1 MTENLIS
8 MTFIASA
15 QMIYCPTGESSAA
28 RRRAQSPC
36 TQSAACTVREVDRR
50 SGVCPLADVHP
61 PDVPR
66 CGDSSS
72 MCTQAGEKTLL
83 SVKSPDRMLNG
94 EQAQQNLHYSRTN
107 HTLRSPRSWCS
118 HVCRLR
124 WRHSRHDLLT
134 LSSPNDSYRCPR
146 SVTKPRFFGTEQKNG
161 VQAESKGSAVGA
173 TNRSAHRNGP
183 LLFLPRSSA

>member
-72 MCTQAGEKTLL
+72 MCTQAGEKTPL

-94 EQAQQNLHYSRTN
+94 EQAQQNLHYSLYVRITIC
-107 HTLRSPRSWCS
+107 TLRSPRSW
-118 HVCRLR
+118 
-124 WRHSRHDLLT
+124 
-134 LSSPNDSYRCPR
+134 
-146 SVTKPRFFGTEQKNG
+146 
-161 VQAESKGSAVGA
+161 
-173 TNRSAHRNGP
+173 
-183 LLFLPRSSA
+183 